1 MFTLGVI
8 GCGNMG
14 SAILKGVLDNGLVS
28 PEKTVVCDRSG
39 KNFGLFEKQGVRCF
53 KDNFEACGAQY
64 LFLAVKPQGM
74 PKLCEEIREKIPADT
89 VIISIAAG
97 LSLEKL
103 SQMLGQERPVIRAM
117 PNTPAMVGMGMTALC
132 PGRNVTEEQTENA
145 LRLFSAVGNVKIC
158 DESWIDAVVGI
169 CGSAPAYVFMFID
182 ALADAGVAEGMP
194 RKAALEFAENAV
206 MGSAA
211 LALKTGMH
219 PGELKDMVCSPAGTT
234 IEAVR
239 CLEKAGFRSAVTE
252 AAVICAEKNRQLGK

>member
-14 SAILKGVLDNGLVS
+14 SAIVKGVLDNGLVS
-28 PEKTVVCDRSG
+28 PEKMVICDRSG
-39 KNFGLFEKQGVRCF
+39 KNFGLFEKRGVRCTE
-53 KDNFEACGAQY
+53 DQSLACGEQY
-64 LFLAVKPQGM
+64 LLLAIKPQGM
-74 PKLCEEIREKIPADT
+74 PKLCEEIREKIPQDT

-97 LSLEKL
+97 FSLDRLSG
-103 SQMLGQERPVIRAM
+103 MLGNERPIIRAM
-117 PNTPAMVGMGMTALC
+117 PNTPAMVGMGMTAVC
-132 PGRNVTEEQTENA
+132 PGRNVSEQQTEKVVQ
-145 LRLFSAVGNVKIC
+145 LFSATGNVRKC
-158 DESWIDAVVGI
+158 EEAWIDAVVGI

-194 RKAALEFAENAV
+194 RKDALEFAENAV